1 MVYGGGDAQPCGGSF
16 LVGPEILAARYTHQ
30 EIIRKY
36 NWIAPIYDLFGVLM
50 ESKARQRALSIA
62 AIQDGEK
69 VLEVALG
76 TGLNFVEILKR
87 NPNGW
92 VDGIDVSMK
101 MVEKAKKRIYK
112 TGRRNYTLYLC
123 DCRHLPFDDGT
134 FDVIMT
140 QYLLDILPVEDFIP
154 ILLEFKRVL
163 KHGGRIVLV
172 NMTKGEKR
180 LNQIYEGIYR
190 LKLPLLAGCRGVL
203 AQPFLEKI
211 GFEELKREFVSQ
223 LGFPSEVIRGVKGN
237 GLGWNQEQ
245 PSKII
250 KTLID

>member
-1 MVYGGGDAQPCGGSF
+1 MN
-16 LVGPEILAARYTHQ
+16 LEILEARYTHQ

-36 NWIAPIYDLFGVLM
+36 NWIAPIYDLFGILM
-50 ESKARQRALSIA
+50 ESKARQRALDIASI
-62 AIQDGEK
+62 QNGEK

-101 MVEKAKKRIYK
+101 MVDKARKRISK
-112 TGRRNYTLYLC
+112 TGQKNYSLHLC
-123 DCRHLPFDDGT
+123 DCRNLPFEDET
-134 FDVIMT
+134 FDVIMN

-163 KHGGRIVLV
+163 KDGGRVVLV
-172 NMTKGEKR
+172 NTTKGER
-180 LNQIYEGIYR
+180 WVNQIYEEIY
-190 LKLPLLAGCRGVL
+190 KLRPPLLAGSRGVM

-211 GFEELKREFVSQ
+211 GFREFHREFISQ
-223 LGFPSEVIRGVKGN
+223 LGFPSEIVRGIKRN
-237 GLGWNQEQ
+237 GL
-245 PSKII
+245 
-250 KTLID
+250 D